1 VSVSVFNLVSKLF
14 NVPLLNITTSFVADV
29 NICITKLVR
38 HFSLLH
44 MMNSIDFLKEKILIF
59 NKKVKD
65 SLFRYY
71 CARKCNNRC
80 RNLVLQRVD
89 WSISKCCE
97 PMDLLVMKSR
107 SNKNHNS

>member
-14 NVPLLNITTSFVADV
+14 NVPLLNITMSFVADV

-59 NKKVKD
+59 NKKKLMTVYLD
-65 SLFRYY
+65 ITV
-71 CARKCNNRC
+71 
-80 RNLVLQRVD
+80 LVNATIGAE
-89 WSISKCCE
+89 SSFT
-97 PMDLLVMKSR
+97 KS
-107 SNKNHNS
+107 